1 MKARFL
7 LLLPVILILA
17 GLACHERPAAST
29 SVYILNQSRDT
40 LDMNGKTVEYWMSRQ
55 FYVPNGD
62 TNRVS
67 LTRRGTRLG
76 VIAIASLMA
85 AGDPGDYDAAINVH
99 EDTLNKLRISEYS
112 PYIDAVLESLP

>member
-7 LLLPVILILA
+7 RFLPEILILA
-17 GLACHERPAAST
+17 GPACHVRPAAST

-40 LDMNGKTVEYWMSRQ
+40 LDMNGKAVEYWMSHR
-55 FYVPNGD
+55 FYVSNGD
-62 TNRVS
+62 TYRVS
-67 LTRRGTRLG
+67 LARRGTRLG

-99 EDTLNKLRISEYS
+99 EDTLNKLRIGEYS
-112 PYIDAVLESLP
+112 PYIDAKLESLP